1 MSGYEEVTKSFS
13 TAGDEKAPI
22 FSNFQGLVRK
32 FATDSNAIAQEKGMD
47 AVLAYVE
54 NASSNMIGR

>member
-1 MSGYEEVTKSFS
+1 MTKSFAI
-13 TAGDEKAPI
+13 AGDEKAPI
-22 FSNFQGLVRK
+22 FSNYQGLVRK

-47 AVLAYVE
+47 AVLAYVT